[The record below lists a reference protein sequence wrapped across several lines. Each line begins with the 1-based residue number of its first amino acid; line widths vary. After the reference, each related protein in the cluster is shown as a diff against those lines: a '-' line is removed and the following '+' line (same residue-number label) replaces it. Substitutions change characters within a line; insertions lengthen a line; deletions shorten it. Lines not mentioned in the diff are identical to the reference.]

1 MKGNPLRRE
10 RARGLDD
17 NEVTY
22 LAVPFTR
29 FCVSPCVRFSG
40 RCISSCISSLSPS
53 SLCDVPWESPLRLTA
68 DPTFLSMRSSFEPS
82 SDVESRGE
90 AVSEFEVEGKGE
102 GIVMVRVWIVAD
114 RFGDEEGMVNVF
126 RKGAEEDDGVVE
138 MIIIMLSHI

>member
-1 MKGNPLRRE
+1 LKGNPLRRE

-40 RCISSCISSLSPS
+40 RCISSCI
-53 SLCDVPWESPLRLTA
+53 
-68 DPTFLSMRSSFEPS
+68 
-82 SDVESRGE
+82 
-90 AVSEFEVEGKGE
+90 
-102 GIVMVRVWIVAD
+102 VMVRVWIVAD